1 MEVNMKAKKIL
12 SLAFVGMLAIA
23 SLSACTGDKNSSNG
37 GVGDKLE
44 KVTLVL
50 DYTPNT
56 NHTGIYLAK
65 EKGYYKD
72 QGIDLEII
80 QPSDSDSA
88 TLVASD
94 KAQFGVSYQEDV
106 TYALT
111 REKDP
116 LPVKA
121 IATII
126 QHNTSGFAAPVEKNI
141 KTAKD
146 FEGKTYGGWG
156 SPSEEAIIK
165 LAMEKKGADFS
176 KLNRVDIGQDDYF
189 TATKKNID
197 FAWVFEAW
205 TGVEAKLKKINLDY
219 IPVRDID
226 PALDYYTPVLI
237 ANNKTI
243 KEKPDLVKKFMTAT
257 SKGYE
262 EAIKDPSGA
271 ADILSKAVPE
281 LDKNLVKASQDYLAK
296 LYQDDAP
303 RWGEMK
309 ADVWKNYAKFMQDN
323 GLIKK
328 ALNVDEA
335 FTNEF
340 LPEKK

>member
-1 MEVNMKAKKIL
+1 MKAKKIL
-12 SLAFVGMLAIA
+12 SLALVGLLAIA
-23 SLSACTGDKNSSNG
+23 GLSACSGENNASKSG
-37 GVGDKLE
+37 EGDKLE

-80 QPSDSDSA
+80 QPSDSDSV
-88 TLVASD
+88 TLVSSD

-165 LAMEKKGADFS
+165 LAMEKQGADFN
-176 KLNRVDIGQDDYF
+176 KLKRVDIGKDDYF

-197 FAWVFEAW
+197 FAWIFDAW
-205 TGVEAKLKKINLDY
+205 TGVEARLKNVKLDY
-219 IPVRDID
+219 IPIKDID
-226 PALDYYTPVLI
+226 PALDYYTPILI
-237 ANNKTI
+237 TNNKTI
-243 KEKPDLVKKFMTAT
+243 KENPELVKKFMAAT

-281 LDKNLVKASQDYLAK
+281 LDKNLVKTSQEYLAK
-296 LYQDDAP
+296 LYKDDAQK
-303 RWGEMK
+303 WGQMK
-309 ADVWKNYAKFMQDN
+309 AEVWKNYAKFMQDN

-340 LPEKK
+340 LPE

>member
-1 MEVNMKAKKIL
+1 MKAKKIL
-12 SLAFVGMLAIA
+12 SLALVGLLAIA
-23 SLSACTGDKNSSNG
+23 GLSACSGENNASKSG
-37 GVGDKLE
+37 EGDKLE

-80 QPSDSDSA
+80 QPSDSDSV

-126 QHNTSGFAAPVEKNI
+126 QHNTSGLAAPVEKNI

-165 LAMEKKGADFS
+165 LAMEKQGADFN
-176 KLNRVDIGQDDYF
+176 KLKRVDIGKDDYF

-197 FAWVFEAW
+197 FAWIFDAW
-205 TGVEAKLKKINLDY
+205 TGVEARLKNIKLDY
-219 IPVRDID
+219 IPIKDID
-226 PALDYYTPVLI
+226 PALDYYTPILI
-237 ANNKTI
+237 TNNKTI
-243 KEKPDLVKKFMTAT
+243 KENPELVKKFMAAT
-257 SKGYE
+257 SRGYE

-281 LDKNLVKASQDYLAK
+281 LDKNLVKTSQEYLAK
-296 LYQDDAP
+296 LYKDDAQK
-303 RWGEMK
+303 WGQMK
-309 ADVWKNYAKFMQDN
+309 AEVWKNYAKFMQDN

-340 LPEKK
+340 LPE

>member
-1 MEVNMKAKKIL
+1 MKAKKNL
-12 SLAFVGMLAIA
+12 SLALVGLLAIA
-23 SLSACTGDKNSSNG
+23 GLSACSGENNASKSG
-37 GVGDKLE
+37 EGDKLE

-80 QPSDSDSA
+80 QPSDSDSV

-165 LAMEKKGADFS
+165 LAMEKQGADFN
-176 KLNRVDIGQDDYF
+176 KLKRVDIGKDDYF

-197 FAWVFEAW
+197 FAWIFDAW
-205 TGVEAKLKKINLDY
+205 TGVEARLKNIKLDY
-219 IPVRDID
+219 IPIKDID
-226 PALDYYTPVLI
+226 PALDYYTPILI
-237 ANNKTI
+237 TNNKTI
-243 KEKPDLVKKFMTAT
+243 KENPELVKKFMAAT
-257 SKGYE
+257 SRGYE

-281 LDKNLVKASQDYLAK
+281 LDKNLVKTSQEYLAK
-296 LYQDDAP
+296 LYKDDAQK
-303 RWGEMK
+303 WGQMK
-309 ADVWKNYAKFMQDN
+309 AEVWKNYAKFMQDN

-340 LPEKK
+340 LPE

>member
-1 MEVNMKAKKIL
+1 MKAKKIL
-12 SLAFVGMLAIA
+12 SLALVGLLAIA
-23 SLSACTGDKNSSNG
+23 GLSACSGENNASKSG
-37 GVGDKLE
+37 EGDKLE

-80 QPSDSDSA
+80 QPSDSDSV

-165 LAMEKKGADFS
+165 LAMEKQGADFN
-176 KLNRVDIGQDDYF
+176 KLKRVDIGKDDYF

-197 FAWVFEAW
+197 FAWIFDAW
-205 TGVEAKLKKINLDY
+205 TGVEARLKNIKLDY
-219 IPVRDID
+219 IPIKDID
-226 PALDYYTPVLI
+226 PALDYYTPILI
-237 ANNKTI
+237 TNNKTI
-243 KEKPDLVKKFMTAT
+243 KENPELVKKFMAAT

-281 LDKNLVKASQDYLAK
+281 LDKNLVKTSQEYLAK
-296 LYQDDAP
+296 LYKDDAQK
-303 RWGEMK
+303 WGQMK
-309 ADVWKNYAKFMQDN
+309 AEVWKNYAKFMQDN

-335 FTNEF
+335 FTNDF
-340 LPEKK
+340 LPE

>member
-1 MEVNMKAKKIL
+1 MKAKKIL
-12 SLAFVGMLAIA
+12 SLALVGLLAIA
-23 SLSACTGDKNSSNG
+23 GLSACSGENNASKSG
-37 GVGDKLE
+37 KGDKLE

-80 QPSDSDSA
+80 QPSDSDSV

-165 LAMEKKGADFS
+165 LAMEKQGADFN
-176 KLNRVDIGQDDYF
+176 KLKRVDIGKDDYF

-197 FAWVFEAW
+197 FAWIFDAW
-205 TGVEAKLKKINLDY
+205 TGVEARLKNVKLDY
-219 IPVRDID
+219 IPIKDID
-226 PALDYYTPVLI
+226 PALDYYTPILI
-237 ANNKTI
+237 TNNKTI
-243 KEKPDLVKKFMTAT
+243 KENPELVKKFMAAT

-281 LDKNLVKASQDYLAK
+281 LDKGLVKASQEYLAK
-296 LYQDDAP
+296 LYKDDAQK
-303 RWGEMK
+303 WGQMK
-309 ADVWKNYAKFMQDN
+309 AEVWKNYAKFMQDN

-340 LPEKK
+340 LPE

>member
-1 MEVNMKAKKIL
+1 MKAKKIL
-12 SLAFVGMLAIA
+12 SLALVGLLAIA
-23 SLSACTGDKNSSNG
+23 GLSACSGENNASKSG
-37 GVGDKLE
+37 EGDKLE

-72 QGIDLEII
+72 QGVDLEII
-80 QPSDSDSA
+80 QPSDSDSV

-94 KAQFGVSYQEDV
+94 KAQLGVSYQEDV

-165 LAMEKKGADFS
+165 LAMEKQGADFN
-176 KLNRVDIGQDDYF
+176 KLKRVDIGKDDYF

-197 FAWVFEAW
+197 FAWIFDAW
-205 TGVEAKLKKINLDY
+205 TGVEARLKNIKLDY
-219 IPVRDID
+219 IPIKDID
-226 PALDYYTPVLI
+226 PALDYYTPILI
-237 ANNKTI
+237 TNNKTI
-243 KEKPDLVKKFMTAT
+243 KENPELVKKFMAAT

-281 LDKNLVKASQDYLAK
+281 LDKDLVKTSQEYLAK
-296 LYQDDAP
+296 LYKDDAQK
-303 RWGEMK
+303 WGQMK
-309 ADVWKNYAKFMQDN
+309 AEVWKNYAKFMQDN

-340 LPEKK
+340 LPE

>member
-1 MEVNMKAKKIL
+1 MKAKKIL

-37 GVGDKLE
+37 GTGDKLE

-165 LAMEKKGADFS
+165 LAMEKKG
-176 KLNRVDIGQDDYF
+176 Q
-189 TATKKNID
+189 T
-197 FAWVFEAW
+197 
-205 TGVEAKLKKINLDY
+205 
-219 IPVRDID
+219 
-226 PALDYYTPVLI
+226 
-237 ANNKTI
+237 
-243 KEKPDLVKKFMTAT
+243 LV
-257 SKGYE
+257 S
-262 EAIKDPSGA
+262 
-271 ADILSKAVPE
+271 
-281 LDKNLVKASQDYLAK
+281 
-296 LYQDDAP
+296 
-303 RWGEMK
+303 
-309 ADVWKNYAKFMQDN
+309 
-323 GLIKK
+323 
-328 ALNVDEA
+328 
-335 FTNEF
+335 
-340 LPEKK
+340 

>member
-1 MEVNMKAKKIL
+1 MKVKKFL
-12 SLAFVGMLAIA
+12 SLSLIGLLAVA
-23 SLSACTGDKNSSNG
+23 SLSACSDGTKTGDSGAGK
-37 GVGDKLE
+37 KLE
-44 KVTLVL
+44 KVSLVL

-80 QPSDSDSA
+80 QPSNSDSA
-88 TLVASD
+88 TIVASD

-121 IATII
+121 IATVI
-126 QHNTSGFAAPVEKNI
+126 QHNTSGFAAPVDKKI
-141 KTAKD
+141 KSAKD

-165 LAMEKKGADFS
+165 LAMKKKGADFS
-176 KLNRVDIGQDDYF
+176 KLKRVDIGQDDYF

-197 FAWVFEAW
+197 FAWVFEGW
-205 TGVEAKLKKINLDY
+205 TGVEAKLKKVNLDY
-219 IPVRDID
+219 LPVRDID

-237 ANNKTI
+237 SNNKTI
-243 KEKPDLVKKFMTAT
+243 KENPDLVKRFMAAT

-281 LDKNLVKASQDYLAK
+281 LNKDLVKASQEYLAK
-296 LYQDDAP
+296 LYKDDAP

-309 ADVWKNYAKFMQDN
+309 ADVWKNYAKFMKDN
-323 GLIKK
+323 GLIKNNLK
-328 ALNVDEA
+328 VDEA

-340 LPEKK
+340 LPESK

>member
-1 MEVNMKAKKIL
+1 MKAKKIL
-12 SLAFVGMLAIA
+12 SLALVGLLAIA
-23 SLSACTGDKNSSNG
+23 GLSACSGENNASKSGD
-37 GVGDKLE
+37 GDKL
-44 KVTLVL
+44 KKITLVL

-165 LAMEKKGADFS
+165 LAMEKQGADFN
-176 KLNRVDIGQDDYF
+176 KLKRVDIGQDDYF

-197 FAWVFEAW
+197 FAWVFDAW
-205 TGVEAKLKKINLDY
+205 TGVEARLKNIKLDY
-219 IPVRDID
+219 IPIKDID
-226 PALDYYTPVLI
+226 PALDYYTPILI
-237 ANNKTI
+237 TSNKTI
-243 KEKPDLVKKFMTAT
+243 KENPDLVKKFMAAT

-281 LDKNLVKASQDYLAK
+281 LDKDLVKASQEYLAK
-296 LYQDDAP
+296 LYKDDAQK
-303 RWGEMK
+303 WGQMK
-309 ADVWKNYAKFMQDN
+309 AEVWKNYAKFMQDN

-340 LPEKK
+340 LPE

>member
-1 MEVNMKAKKIL
+1 MKAKKIL
-12 SLAFVGMLAIA
+12 SLALVGLLAIA
-23 SLSACTGDKNSSNG
+23 GLSACSGENNASKSG
-37 GVGDKLE
+37 EGDKL
-44 KVTLVL
+44 KKITLVL

-165 LAMEKKGADFS
+165 LAMEKQGADFS
-176 KLNRVDIGQDDYF
+176 KLKRVDIGQDDYF

-197 FAWVFEAW
+197 FAWVFDAW
-205 TGVEAKLKKINLDY
+205 TGVEARLKNIKLDY
-219 IPVRDID
+219 IPIKDID
-226 PALDYYTPVLI
+226 PALDYYTPILI
-237 ANNKTI
+237 TSNKTI
-243 KEKPDLVKKFMTAT
+243 KENPDLVKKFMAAT

-281 LDKNLVKASQDYLAK
+281 LDKNLVKASQEYLAK
-296 LYQDDAP
+296 LYKDDAQK
-303 RWGEMK
+303 WGQMK
-309 ADVWKNYAKFMQDN
+309 AEVWKNYAKFMQDN

-340 LPEKK
+340 LPE

>member
-1 MEVNMKAKKIL
+1 MKAKKIL
-12 SLAFVGMLAIA
+12 SLALVGLLAIA
-23 SLSACTGDKNSSNG
+23 GLSACSGENNASKSG
-37 GVGDKLE
+37 EGDKLE

-80 QPSDSDSA
+80 QPSDSDSV

-165 LAMEKKGADFS
+165 LAMEKQGADFN
-176 KLNRVDIGQDDYF
+176 KLKRVDIGKDDYF

-197 FAWVFEAW
+197 FAWVFDAW
-205 TGVEAKLKKINLDY
+205 TGVEARLKNVKLDY
-219 IPVRDID
+219 IPIKDID
-226 PALDYYTPVLI
+226 PALDYYTPILI
-237 ANNKTI
+237 TNNKTI
-243 KEKPDLVKKFMTAT
+243 KENPELVKKFMAAT

-262 EAIKDPSGA
+262 DAIKDPSGA

-281 LDKNLVKASQDYLAK
+281 LDKGLVKASQEYLAK
-296 LYQDDAP
+296 LYKDDAQK
-303 RWGEMK
+303 WGQMK
-309 ADVWKNYAKFMQDN
+309 AEVWKNYAKFMQDN

-340 LPEKK
+340 LPE

>member
-1 MEVNMKAKKIL
+1 MKAKKII
-12 SLAFVGMLAIA
+12 SLALVGLLAIA
-23 SLSACTGDKNSSNG
+23 GLSACSGENNASKSG
-37 GVGDKLE
+37 EGDKLE

-80 QPSDSDSA
+80 QPSDSDSV

-165 LAMEKKGADFS
+165 LAMEKQGADFN
-176 KLNRVDIGQDDYF
+176 KLKRVDIGKDDYF

-197 FAWVFEAW
+197 FAWIFDAW
-205 TGVEAKLKKINLDY
+205 TGVEARLKNVKLDY
-219 IPVRDID
+219 IPIKDID
-226 PALDYYTPVLI
+226 PALDYYTPILI
-237 ANNKTI
+237 TNNKTI
-243 KEKPDLVKKFMTAT
+243 KENPELVKKFMAAT

-281 LDKNLVKASQDYLAK
+281 LDKNLVKTSQEYLAK
-296 LYQDDAP
+296 LYKDDAQK
-303 RWGEMK
+303 WGQMK
-309 ADVWKNYAKFMQDN
+309 AEVWKNYAKFMQDN

-340 LPEKK
+340 LPE

>member
-1 MEVNMKAKKIL
+1 MKAKKIL
-12 SLAFVGMLAIA
+12 SLALVGLLAIA
-23 SLSACTGDKNSSNG
+23 GLSACSGENNASKSG
-37 GVGDKLE
+37 EGDKLE

-80 QPSDSDSA
+80 QPSDSDSV

-165 LAMEKKGADFS
+165 LAMEKQGADFN
-176 KLNRVDIGQDDYF
+176 KLKRVDIGKDDYF

-197 FAWVFEAW
+197 FAWVFDAW
-205 TGVEAKLKKINLDY
+205 TGVEARLKNVKLDY
-219 IPVRDID
+219 IPIKDID
-226 PALDYYTPVLI
+226 PALDYYTPI
-237 ANNKTI
+237 IITNNKTI
-243 KEKPDLVKKFMTAT
+243 KENPELVKKFMAAT

-281 LDKNLVKASQDYLAK
+281 LDKNLVKTSQEYLAK
-296 LYQDDAP
+296 LYKDDAQK
-303 RWGEMK
+303 WGQMK
-309 ADVWKNYAKFMQDN
+309 AEVWKNYAKFMQDN

-340 LPEKK
+340 LPE

>member
-1 MEVNMKAKKIL
+1 MKAKKII
-12 SLAFVGMLAIA
+12 SLALVGLLAIA
-23 SLSACTGDKNSSNG
+23 GLSACSGENNASKSG
-37 GVGDKLE
+37 EGDKLE

-50 DYTPNT
+50 DYTRNT

-80 QPSDSDSA
+80 QPSDSDSV

-165 LAMEKKGADFS
+165 LAMEKQGADFN
-176 KLNRVDIGQDDYF
+176 KLKRVDIGKDDYF

-197 FAWVFEAW
+197 FAWIFDAW
-205 TGVEAKLKKINLDY
+205 TGVEARLKNVKLDY
-219 IPVRDID
+219 IPIKDID
-226 PALDYYTPVLI
+226 PALDYYTPILI
-237 ANNKTI
+237 TNNKTI
-243 KEKPDLVKKFMTAT
+243 KENPELVKKFMAAT

-281 LDKNLVKASQDYLAK
+281 LDKNLVKTSQEYLAK
-296 LYQDDAP
+296 LYKDDAQK
-303 RWGEMK
+303 WGQMK
-309 ADVWKNYAKFMQDN
+309 AEVWKNYAKFMQDN

-340 LPEKK
+340 LPE

>member
-1 MEVNMKAKKIL
+1 MKAKKIL
-12 SLAFVGMLAIA
+12 SLALVGLLAIA
-23 SLSACTGDKNSSNG
+23 GLSACSGENNASKSG
-37 GVGDKLE
+37 EGDKLE

-80 QPSDSDSA
+80 QPSDSDSV

-165 LAMEKKGADFS
+165 LAMEKQGADFN
-176 KLNRVDIGQDDYF
+176 KLKRVDIGKDDYF

-197 FAWVFEAW
+197 FAWIFDAW
-205 TGVEAKLKKINLDY
+205 TGVEARLKNIKLDY
-219 IPVRDID
+219 IPIKDID
-226 PALDYYTPVLI
+226 PALDYYTPILI
-237 ANNKTI
+237 TNNKTI
-243 KEKPDLVKKFMTAT
+243 KENPELVKKFMAAT
-257 SKGYE
+257 SRGYE

-281 LDKNLVKASQDYLAK
+281 LDKNLVKTSQEYLAK
-296 LYQDDAP
+296 LYKDDAQK
-303 RWGEMK
+303 WGQMK
-309 ADVWKNYAKFMQDN
+309 AEVWKNYAKFMQDN

-340 LPEKK
+340 LPE

>member
-1 MEVNMKAKKIL
+1 MKVKKIL
-12 SLAFVGMLAIA
+12 SLALVGLLAITG
-23 SLSACTGDKNSSNG
+23 LSACSGENNASKSG
-37 GVGDKLE
+37 EGDKL
-44 KVTLVL
+44 KKITLVL

-165 LAMEKKGADFS
+165 LAMEKQGADFN
-176 KLNRVDIGQDDYF
+176 KLKRVDIGQDDYF

-197 FAWVFEAW
+197 FAWVFDAW
-205 TGVEAKLKKINLDY
+205 TGVEARLKNIKLDY
-219 IPVRDID
+219 IPIKDID
-226 PALDYYTPVLI
+226 PALDYYTPILI
-237 ANNKTI
+237 TSNKTI
-243 KEKPDLVKKFMTAT
+243 KENPDLVKKFMAAT

-281 LDKNLVKASQDYLAK
+281 LDKNLVKASQEYLAK
-296 LYQDDAP
+296 LYKDDAQK
-303 RWGEMK
+303 WGQMK
-309 ADVWKNYAKFMQDN
+309 AEVWKNYAKFMQDN

-340 LPEKK
+340 LPE

>member
-1 MEVNMKAKKIL
+1 MKAKKIL
-12 SLAFVGMLAIA
+12 SLALVGLLAIA
-23 SLSACTGDKNSSNG
+23 GLSACSGENNASKSG
-37 GVGDKLE
+37 EGDKLE

-80 QPSDSDSA
+80 QPSDSDSV

-165 LAMEKKGADFS
+165 LAMEKQGADFN
-176 KLNRVDIGQDDYF
+176 KLKRVDIGKDDYF

-197 FAWVFEAW
+197 FAWIFDAW
-205 TGVEAKLKKINLDY
+205 TGVEARLKNVKLDY
-219 IPVRDID
+219 IPIKDID
-226 PALDYYTPVLI
+226 PALDYYTPILI
-237 ANNKTI
+237 TNNKTI
-243 KEKPDLVKKFMTAT
+243 KENPELVKKFMAAT

-281 LDKNLVKASQDYLAK
+281 LDKNLVKTSQEYL
-296 LYQDDAP
+296 
-303 RWGEMK
+303 
-309 ADVWKNYAKFMQDN
+309 QDN

-340 LPEKK
+340 LPE

>member
-1 MEVNMKAKKIL
+1 MKAKKIL
-12 SLAFVGMLAIA
+12 SLALVGLLAIA
-23 SLSACTGDKNSSNG
+23 GLSACSGENNASKSG
-37 GVGDKLE
+37 EGDKLE

-165 LAMEKKGADFS
+165 LAMKKKGADFN
-176 KLNRVDIGQDDYF
+176 KLKRVDIGKDDYF

-197 FAWVFEAW
+197 FAWVFDAW
-205 TGVEAKLKKINLDY
+205 TGVEARLKNVKLDY
-219 IPVRDID
+219 IPIKDID
-226 PALDYYTPVLI
+226 PALDYYTPI
-237 ANNKTI
+237 IITNNKTI
-243 KEKPDLVKKFMTAT
+243 KENPELVKKFMAAT

-281 LDKNLVKASQDYLAK
+281 LDKDLVKASQEYLAK
-296 LYQDDAP
+296 LYKDDAQK
-303 RWGEMK
+303 WGQMK
-309 ADVWKNYAKFMQDN
+309 AEVWKNYAKFMQDN

-340 LPEKK
+340 LPK

>member
-1 MEVNMKAKKIL
+1 MKAKKIL
-12 SLAFVGMLAIA
+12 SLALVGLLAIA
-23 SLSACTGDKNSSNG
+23 GLSACSGENNASKSG
-37 GVGDKLE
+37 EGDKLE

-80 QPSDSDSA
+80 QPSDSDSV

-165 LAMEKKGADFS
+165 LAMEKQGADFN
-176 KLNRVDIGQDDYF
+176 KLKRVDIGKDDYF

-197 FAWVFEAW
+197 FAWIFDAW
-205 TGVEAKLKKINLDY
+205 TGVEARLKNVKLDY
-219 IPVRDID
+219 IPIKDID
-226 PALDYYTPVLI
+226 PALDYYTPILI
-237 ANNKTI
+237 TNNKTI
-243 KEKPDLVKKFMTAT
+243 KENPELVKKFMAAT

-281 LDKNLVKASQDYLAK
+281 LDKNLVKASQEYLAK
-296 LYQDDAP
+296 LYKDDAQK
-303 RWGEMK
+303 WGQMK
-309 ADVWKNYAKFMQDN
+309 AEVWKNYAKFMQDN

-340 LPEKK
+340 LPE

>member
-1 MEVNMKAKKIL
+1 MKAKKII
-12 SLAFVGMLAIA
+12 SLALVGLLAIA
-23 SLSACTGDKNSSNG
+23 GLSACSGENNASKSG
-37 GVGDKLE
+37 EGDKLE

-80 QPSDSDSA
+80 QPSDSDSV

-156 SPSEEAIIK
+156 SPSEEAIIR
-165 LAMEKKGADFS
+165 LAMKKKGADFN
-176 KLNRVDIGQDDYF
+176 KLKRVDIGKDDYF

-197 FAWVFEAW
+197 FAWVFDAW
-205 TGVEAKLKKINLDY
+205 TGVEARLKNVKLDY
-219 IPVRDID
+219 IPIKDID
-226 PALDYYTPVLI
+226 PALDYYTPI
-237 ANNKTI
+237 IITNNKTI
-243 KEKPDLVKKFMTAT
+243 KENPELVKKFMAAT

-281 LDKNLVKASQDYLAK
+281 LDKGLVKASQEYLAK
-296 LYQDDAP
+296 LYKDDAQK
-303 RWGEMK
+303 WGQMK
-309 ADVWKNYAKFMQDN
+309 AEVWKNYAKFMQDN

-340 LPEKK
+340 LPK

>member
-1 MEVNMKAKKIL
+1 MKVKKFL
-12 SLAFVGMLAIA
+12 SLSLIGLLAVA
-23 SLSACTGDKNSSNG
+23 SLSACSDGTKTGDSGAGK
-37 GVGDKLE
+37 KLE
-44 KVTLVL
+44 KVSLVL

-80 QPSDSDSA
+80 QPSNSDSA
-88 TLVASD
+88 TIVASD

-121 IATII
+121 IATVI
-126 QHNTSGFAAPVEKNI
+126 QHNTSGFAAPVDKKI
-141 KTAKD
+141 KSAKD

-165 LAMEKKGADFS
+165 LAMKKKGADFS
-176 KLNRVDIGQDDYF
+176 KLKRVDIGQDDYF
-189 TATKKNID
+189 TAIKKNID
-197 FAWVFEAW
+197 FAWVFEGW
-205 TGVEAKLKKINLDY
+205 TGVEAKLKKVNLDY
-219 IPVRDID
+219 LPVRDID

-237 ANNKTI
+237 SNNKTI
-243 KEKPDLVKKFMTAT
+243 KENPDLVKRFMAAT

-281 LDKNLVKASQDYLAK
+281 LNKDLVKASQEYLAK
-296 LYQDDAP
+296 LYKDDAP

-309 ADVWKNYAKFMQDN
+309 ADVWKNYAKFMKDN
-323 GLIKK
+323 GLIKNNLK
-328 ALNVDEA
+328 VDEA

-340 LPEKK
+340 LPESK

>member
-1 MEVNMKAKKIL
+1 MKAKKIL
-12 SLAFVGMLAIA
+12 SLALVGLLVIA
-23 SLSACTGDKNSSNG
+23 GLSACSGENNASKSG
-37 GVGDKLE
+37 EGDKLE

-80 QPSDSDSA
+80 QPSDSDSV

-165 LAMEKKGADFS
+165 LAMEKQGADFN
-176 KLNRVDIGQDDYF
+176 KLKRVDIGKDDYF

-197 FAWVFEAW
+197 FAWIFDAW
-205 TGVEAKLKKINLDY
+205 TGVEARLKNVKLDY
-219 IPVRDID
+219 IPIKDID
-226 PALDYYTPVLI
+226 PALDYYTPILI
-237 ANNKTI
+237 TNNKTI
-243 KEKPDLVKKFMTAT
+243 KENPELVKKFMAAT

-281 LDKNLVKASQDYLAK
+281 LDKGLVKASQEYLAK
-296 LYQDDAP
+296 LYKDDAQK
-303 RWGEMK
+303 WGQMK
-309 ADVWKNYAKFMQDN
+309 AEVWKNYAKFMQDN

-340 LPEKK
+340 LPE

>member
-1 MEVNMKAKKIL
+1 MKAKKIL
-12 SLAFVGMLAIA
+12 SLALVGLLAIA
-23 SLSACTGDKNSSNG
+23 GLSACSGENNASKSG
-37 GVGDKLE
+37 KGDKLE

-80 QPSDSDSA
+80 QPSDSDSV

-165 LAMEKKGADFS
+165 LAMEKQGADFN
-176 KLNRVDIGQDDYF
+176 KLKRVDIGKDDYF

-197 FAWVFEAW
+197 FAWVFDAW
-205 TGVEAKLKKINLDY
+205 TGVEARLKNVKLDY
-219 IPVRDID
+219 IPIKDID
-226 PALDYYTPVLI
+226 PALDYYTPILI
-237 ANNKTI
+237 TNNKTI
-243 KEKPDLVKKFMTAT
+243 KENPELVKKFMAAT

-281 LDKNLVKASQDYLAK
+281 LDKNLVKTSQEYLAK
-296 LYQDDAP
+296 LYKDDAQK
-303 RWGEMK
+303 WGQMK
-309 ADVWKNYAKFMQDN
+309 AEVWKNYAKFMQDN

-340 LPEKK
+340 LPE

>member
-1 MEVNMKAKKIL
+1 MKAKKIL
-12 SLAFVGMLAIA
+12 SLALVGLLAIA
-23 SLSACTGDKNSSNG
+23 GLSACSGENNASKSG
-37 GVGDKLE
+37 KGDKLE

-80 QPSDSDSA
+80 QPSDSDSV

-165 LAMEKKGADFS
+165 LAMEKQGADFN
-176 KLNRVDIGQDDYF
+176 KLKRVDIGKDDYF

-197 FAWVFEAW
+197 FAWIFDAW
-205 TGVEAKLKKINLDY
+205 TGVEARLKNIKLDY
-219 IPVRDID
+219 IPIKDID
-226 PALDYYTPVLI
+226 PALDYYTPILI
-237 ANNKTI
+237 TNNKTI
-243 KEKPDLVKKFMTAT
+243 KENPELVKKFMAAT

-281 LDKNLVKASQDYLAK
+281 LDKNLVKTSQEYLAK
-296 LYQDDAP
+296 LYKDDAQK
-303 RWGEMK
+303 WGQMK
-309 ADVWKNYAKFMQDN
+309 AEVWKNYAKFMQDN

-335 FTNEF
+335 FTNDF
-340 LPEKK
+340 LPE

>member
-1 MEVNMKAKKIL
+1 MKAKKIL
-12 SLAFVGMLAIA
+12 SLALVGLLAIA
-23 SLSACTGDKNSSNG
+23 GLSACSGENNASKSG
-37 GVGDKLE
+37 EGDKLE

-80 QPSDSDSA
+80 QPSDSDSV

-165 LAMEKKGADFS
+165 LAMEKQGADFN
-176 KLNRVDIGQDDYF
+176 KLKRVDIGKDDYF

-197 FAWVFEAW
+197 FAWVFDAW
-205 TGVEAKLKKINLDY
+205 TGVEARLKNVKLDY
-219 IPVRDID
+219 IPIKDID
-226 PALDYYTPVLI
+226 PALDYYTPILI
-237 ANNKTI
+237 TNNKTI
-243 KEKPDLVKKFMTAT
+243 KENPELVKKFMAAT

-281 LDKNLVKASQDYLAK
+281 LDKGLVKASQEYLAK
-296 LYQDDAP
+296 LYKDDAQK
-303 RWGEMK
+303 WGQMK
-309 ADVWKNYAKFMQDN
+309 AEVWKNYAKFMQDN

-340 LPEKK
+340 LPE

>member
-1 MEVNMKAKKIL
+1 MIIRL
-12 SLAFVGMLAIA
+12 
-23 SLSACTGDKNSSNG
+23 
-37 GVGDKLE
+37 
-44 KVTLVL
+44 
-50 DYTPNT
+50 TPT
-56 NHTGIYLAK
+56 TGIYLAK

-80 QPSDSDSA
+80 QPSDSDSV

-165 LAMEKKGADFS
+165 LAMEKQGADFN
-176 KLNRVDIGQDDYF
+176 KLKRVDIGKDDYF

-197 FAWVFEAW
+197 FAWIFDAW
-205 TGVEAKLKKINLDY
+205 TGVEARLKNIKLDY
-219 IPVRDID
+219 IPIKDID
-226 PALDYYTPVLI
+226 PALDYYTPILI
-237 ANNKTI
+237 TNNKTI
-243 KEKPDLVKKFMTAT
+243 KENPELVKKFMAAT
-257 SKGYE
+257 SRGYE

-281 LDKNLVKASQDYLAK
+281 LDKNLVKTSQEYLAK
-296 LYQDDAP
+296 LYKDDAQK
-303 RWGEMK
+303 WGQMK
-309 ADVWKNYAKFMQDN
+309 AEVWKNYAKFMQDN

-340 LPEKK
+340 LPE

>member
-1 MEVNMKAKKIL
+1 MKAKKIL
-12 SLAFVGMLAIA
+12 SLALVGLLAIA
-23 SLSACTGDKNSSNG
+23 GLSACSGENNASKSG
-37 GVGDKLE
+37 EGDKL
-44 KVTLVL
+44 KKITLVL

-165 LAMEKKGADFS
+165 LAMKKQGADFN
-176 KLNRVDIGQDDYF
+176 KLKRVDIGQDDYF

-197 FAWVFEAW
+197 FAWVFDAW
-205 TGVEAKLKKINLDY
+205 TGVEARLKNIKLDY
-219 IPVRDID
+219 IPIKDID
-226 PALDYYTPVLI
+226 PALDYYTPILI
-237 ANNKTI
+237 TSNKTI
-243 KEKPDLVKKFMTAT
+243 KENPDLVKKFMAAT

-281 LDKNLVKASQDYLAK
+281 LDKDLVKASQEYLAK
-296 LYQDDAP
+296 LYKDDAQK
-303 RWGEMK
+303 WGQMK
-309 ADVWKNYAKFMQDN
+309 AEVWKNYAKFMQDN

-340 LPEKK
+340 LPE

>member
-1 MEVNMKAKKIL
+1 MKAKKIL
-12 SLAFVGMLAIA
+12 SLALVGLLAIA
-23 SLSACTGDKNSSNG
+23 GLSACSGENNASKSG
-37 GVGDKLE
+37 EGDKLE

-80 QPSDSDSA
+80 QPSDSDSV

-165 LAMEKKGADFS
+165 LAMEKQGADFN
-176 KLNRVDIGQDDYF
+176 KLKRVDIGKDDYF

-197 FAWVFEAW
+197 FAWIFDAW
-205 TGVEAKLKKINLDY
+205 TGVEARLKNVKLDY
-219 IPVRDID
+219 IPIKDID
-226 PALDYYTPVLI
+226 PALDYYTPILI
-237 ANNKTI
+237 TNNKTI
-243 KEKPDLVKKFMTAT
+243 KENPELVKKFMAAT

-281 LDKNLVKASQDYLAK
+281 LDKNLVKTSQEYLAK
-296 LYQDDAP
+296 LYKDDAQK
-303 RWGEMK
+303 WGQMK
-309 ADVWKNYAKFMQDN
+309 AEVWKNYAKFMQDN

-328 ALNVDEA
+328 TLNVDEA

-340 LPEKK
+340 LPE

>member
-1 MEVNMKAKKIL
+1 MKAKKIL
-12 SLAFVGMLAIA
+12 SLALVGLLAIA
-23 SLSACTGDKNSSNG
+23 GLSACSGENNASKSG
-37 GVGDKLE
+37 EGDKLE

-65 EKGYYKD
+65 ENGYYKD

-80 QPSDSDSA
+80 QPSDSDSV

-165 LAMEKKGADFS
+165 LAMEKQGADFN
-176 KLNRVDIGQDDYF
+176 KLKRVDIGKDDYF

-197 FAWVFEAW
+197 FAWIFDAW
-205 TGVEAKLKKINLDY
+205 TGVEARLKNIKLDY
-219 IPVRDID
+219 IPIKDID
-226 PALDYYTPVLI
+226 PALDYYTPILI
-237 ANNKTI
+237 TNNKTI
-243 KEKPDLVKKFMTAT
+243 KENPELVKKFMAAT

-281 LDKNLVKASQDYLAK
+281 LDKNLVKTSQEYLAK
-296 LYQDDAP
+296 LYKDDAQK
-303 RWGEMK
+303 WGQMK
-309 ADVWKNYAKFMQDN
+309 AEVWKNYAKFMQDN

-340 LPEKK
+340 LPE

>member
-1 MEVNMKAKKIL
+1 MKAKKIL
-12 SLAFVGMLAIA
+12 SLALVGLLAIA
-23 SLSACTGDKNSSNG
+23 GLSACSGENNASKSG
-37 GVGDKLE
+37 EGDKLE

-80 QPSDSDSA
+80 QPSDSDAA

-116 LPVKA
+116 LPIKA

-165 LAMEKKGADFS
+165 LAMKKKGADFN
-176 KLNRVDIGQDDYF
+176 KLKRVDIGKDDYF
-189 TATKKNID
+189 TATSEFKSLPIITT
-197 FAWVFEAW
+197 WW
-205 TGVEAKLKKINLDY
+205 S
-219 IPVRDID
+219 
-226 PALDYYTPVLI
+226 LI
-237 ANNKTI
+237 FSRSRMTI
-243 KEKPDLVKKFMTAT
+243 
-257 SKGYE
+257 S
-262 EAIKDPSGA
+262 
-271 ADILSKAVPE
+271 
-281 LDKNLVKASQDYLAK
+281 
-296 LYQDDAP
+296 
-303 RWGEMK
+303 WG
-309 ADVWKNYAKFMQDN
+309 
-323 GLIKK
+323 
-328 ALNVDEA
+328 
-335 FTNEF
+335 T
-340 LPEKK
+340 

>member
-1 MEVNMKAKKIL
+1 MKAKKIL
-12 SLAFVGMLAIA
+12 SLALVGLLAIA
-23 SLSACTGDKNSSNG
+23 GLSACSGENNASKSG
-37 GVGDKLE
+37 KGDKLE

-56 NHTGIYLAK
+56 NHTGIYLAN

-80 QPSDSDSA
+80 QPSDSDAA

-116 LPVKA
+116 LPIKS

-165 LAMEKKGADFS
+165 LAMKK
-176 KLNRVDIGQDDYF
+176 RVQ
-189 TATKKNID
+189 
-197 FAWVFEAW
+197 
-205 TGVEAKLKKINLDY
+205 
-219 IPVRDID
+219 
-226 PALDYYTPVLI
+226 
-237 ANNKTI
+237 
-243 KEKPDLVKKFMTAT
+243 T
-257 SKGYE
+257 S
-262 EAIKDPSGA
+262 IS
-271 ADILSKAVPE
+271 
-281 LDKNLVKASQDYLAK
+281 
-296 LYQDDAP
+296 
-303 RWGEMK
+303 
-309 ADVWKNYAKFMQDN
+309 
-323 GLIKK
+323 
-328 ALNVDEA
+328 
-335 FTNEF
+335 
-340 LPEKK
+340 

>member
-1 MEVNMKAKKIL
+1 MKAKKIL
-12 SLAFVGMLAIA
+12 SLALVGLLAIA
-23 SLSACTGDKNSSNG
+23 GLSACSGENNASKSG
-37 GVGDKLE
+37 EGDKLE

-80 QPSDSDSA
+80 QPSDSDSV

-165 LAMEKKGADFS
+165 LAMEKQGADFN
-176 KLNRVDIGQDDYF
+176 KLKRVDIGKDDYF

-197 FAWVFEAW
+197 FAWIFDAW
-205 TGVEAKLKKINLDY
+205 TGVEARLKNVKLDY
-219 IPVRDID
+219 IPIKDID
-226 PALDYYTPVLI
+226 PALDYYTPILI
-237 ANNKTI
+237 TNNKTI
-243 KEKPDLVKKFMTAT
+243 KENPELVKKFMAAT
-257 SKGYE
+257 SRGYE

-281 LDKNLVKASQDYLAK
+281 LDKNLVKTSQEYLAK
-296 LYQDDAP
+296 LYKDDAQK
-303 RWGEMK
+303 WGQMK
-309 ADVWKNYAKFMQDN
+309 AEVWKNYAKFMQDN

-340 LPEKK
+340 LPE

>member
-1 MEVNMKAKKIL
+1 MKANKNL
-12 SLAFVGMLAIA
+12 SHALVGLLAIA
-23 SLSACTGDKNSSNG
+23 GLSACSGENNASKSG
-37 GVGDKLE
+37 KGDKLE

-80 QPSDSDSA
+80 QPSDSDAA

-116 LPVKA
+116 LPIKA

-126 QHNTSGFAAPVEKNI
+126 QHNTSGFASPVEKNI

-165 LAMEKKGADFS
+165 LAMEKQGADFN
-176 KLNRVDIGQDDYF
+176 KLKRVDIGKDDYF

-197 FAWVFEAW
+197 FAWVFDAW
-205 TGVEAKLKKINLDY
+205 TGVEARLKNVKLDY
-219 IPVRDID
+219 IPIKDID
-226 PALDYYTPVLI
+226 PALDYYTPILI
-237 ANNKTI
+237 TNNKTI
-243 KEKPDLVKKFMTAT
+243 KENPELVKKFMAAT

-281 LDKNLVKASQDYLAK
+281 LDKGLVKASQEYLAK
-296 LYQDDAP
+296 LYKDDAQK
-303 RWGEMK
+303 WGQMK
-309 ADVWKNYAKFMQDN
+309 AEVWKNYAKFMQDN

-340 LPEKK
+340 LPE

>member
-1 MEVNMKAKKIL
+1 MKAKKIL
-12 SLAFVGMLAIA
+12 SLALVGLLAIA
-23 SLSACTGDKNSSNG
+23 GLSACSGENNASKSG
-37 GVGDKLE
+37 EGDKLE

-80 QPSDSDSA
+80 QPSDSDSV

-165 LAMEKKGADFS
+165 LAMEKQGADFN
-176 KLNRVDIGQDDYF
+176 KLKRVDIGKDDYF

-197 FAWVFEAW
+197 FAWIFDAW
-205 TGVEAKLKKINLDY
+205 TGVEARLKNVKLDY
-219 IPVRDID
+219 IPIKDID
-226 PALDYYTPVLI
+226 PALDYYTPILI
-237 ANNKTI
+237 TNNKTI
-243 KEKPDLVKKFMTAT
+243 KENPELVKKFMAAT

-281 LDKNLVKASQDYLAK
+281 LDKNLVKTSQEYLAK
-296 LYQDDAP
+296 LYKDDAQK
-303 RWGEMK
+303 WGQMK
-309 ADVWKNYAKFMQDN
+309 AEVWKNYAKFMQDN

-340 LPEKK
+340 LPE